1 MISRVPPAALSLK
14 QFLQRQRVL
23 ALYRNML
30 RTIRQVPDEAD
41 RKYLRDWARDEFKRN
56 KDATNQVLLNVGLCV
71 SQPPISIIH
80 WVIHCKP
87 TSRHIVLSLAQDAI
101 RMMITQASNHLEE
114 LQKSLALAR
123 S

>member
-30 RTIRQVPDEAD
+30 RTIRQVPYEAD

-56 KDATNQVLLNVGLCV
+56 KDATNQVLLVDWWARSAHKG
-71 SQPPISIIH
+71 
-80 WVIHCKP
+80 
-87 TSRHIVLSLAQDAI
+87 LAQQRLA
-101 RMMITQASNHLEE
+101 TQ
-114 LQKSLALAR
+114 
-123 S
+123 